1 MVHPIGLYYPFI
13 HFKDERWL
21 KLVALYWPKL
31 ARIVPS
37 GYPTQDSETV
47 KHLADQLG
55 FVINLNP
62 EPAVSGVGQR
72 FAKLLDEHGGALQ
85 ERYGIARRREWPDDP
100 VTVAY
105 APDGRGQTE
114 RSLAYVYAAKMHPDL
129 LDALTETGLVHT
141 SRLFN
146 KSWDPAWIGMH
157 PRLADVYMSTLAD
170 ALAESND
177 LQPVTDETLDHLAVG
192 GWDLP
197 HLAQAL
203 LGESLMLGPA
213 GGGVD
218 ISKALGMLAIE
229 AVVPSD
235 LDRVPVERII
245 KVRKNH
251 GDEFDA
257 FRTYLDQVAGGLASL
272 NVQDPLIMRA
282 YLEEEY
288 NTKLAPKLDD
298 LRKGLRKSK
307 VDTTMGAMNVETTLP
322 PLIGSAAAL
331 AGVTI
336 DPVIALGGAAAF
348 GILPMLGA
356 HRQRTKALVSGS
368 PVAYMLRVEKEVR
381 PPTLV
386 ESLTQSGR
394 QFLRI

>member
-37 GYPTQDSETV
+37 GYPTHDSDTV
-47 KHLADQLG
+47 KRLAGELG

-72 FAKLLDEHGGALQ
+72 FAKLLDQHAGALQ
-85 ERYGIARRREWPDDP
+85 ERYGVAKRHEWPPDP
-100 VTVAY
+100 VTAAY
-105 APDGRGQTE
+105 APMGRDQSE
-114 RSLAYVYAAKMHPDL
+114 PSLAYVYASKLHPDL
-129 LDALTETGLVHT
+129 LSALTATGLVRT
-141 SRLFN
+141 SRLF
-146 KSWDPAWIGMH
+146 DPSWIGMH

-170 ALAESND
+170 ALAEDNN
-177 LQPVTDETLDHLAVG
+177 LQPVTDETLHHLAVG

-203 LGESLMLGPA
+203 LGESLMVGPA

-218 ISKALGMLAIE
+218 TSRALGMLAVD
-229 AVVPSD
+229 AVVPND
-235 LDRVPVERII
+235 LDRVPVDRIVN
-245 KVRKNH
+245 VRKNH

-257 FRTYLDQVAGGLASL
+257 FRTYLDQLASGLASL
-272 NVQDPLIMRA
+272 NVQDPMIMQA

-307 VDTTMGAMNVETTLP
+307 LETTMGAMNVETTLP
-322 PLIGSAAAL
+322 ALIGSAAAL
-331 AGVTI
+331 AGATI
-336 DPVIALGGAAAF
+336 NPVVALSGAAAF

-356 HRQRTKALVSGS
+356 HRKRTKELTSGS
-368 PVAYMLRVEKEVR
+368 PVAYLLRVGKQVR

-394 QFLRI
+394 RFLRI